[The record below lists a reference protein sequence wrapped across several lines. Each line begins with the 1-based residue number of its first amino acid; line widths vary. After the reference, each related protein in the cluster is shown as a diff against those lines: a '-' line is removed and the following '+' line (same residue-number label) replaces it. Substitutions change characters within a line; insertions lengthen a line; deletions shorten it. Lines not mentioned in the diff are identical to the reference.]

1 MKKLGVILLVCVCM
15 VGFVGLG
22 KAFAADQSV
31 TTLGGEVAL
40 TTDTS
45 ASDVVFILVD
55 DLCGDPFWDE
65 NHPM

>member
-1 MKKLGVILLVCVCM
+1 MKKLGVILLVCVCL

-31 TTLGGEVAL
+31 TTLGGEVTL

-45 ASDVVFILVD
+45 ASDFCTILTSD
-55 DLCGDPFWDE
+55 ANGDPFWDE